1 MIEGLDPRELGRR
14 LQDHRKAH
22 RRTQEDIAGKLELS
36 RPGVAAIEAG
46 QRRLTPD
53 FLVRLADAYEIPVS
67 QLVRSGPPAARLV
80 AQFRLPGEEPA
91 DRNQL
96 AAAVARLEGLV
107 EDYVELEEML
117 GAPLR
122 TLPPPPYRYELERI
136 EADAEAIADAERRR
150 LGLGDGPLVNLRDTL
165 ERELGLRI
173 FSLELPGKVA
183 GLFGLS
189 PVAGPCIAINA
200 AHPATR
206 QNWTLAHECAHFLT
220 ARDRP
225 EVTRVGRYRRAPDSE
240 RFAERFAGAWL
251 IPKSGIERRLRELTA
266 ERAAMNVADLLVL
279 ASEFGVSAQALILRL
294 EDLRFLPAGEWDRIS
309 ATRVDLVAAH
319 RLLSLPEPSR
329 DVQRFPQRY
338 VLLALD
344 AYEKELITEHELSE
358 YLELDRLAVREL
370 LAMLSESDVES
381 EGGIARVELD
391 PAQSVQVNV

>member
-14 LQDHRKAH
+14 LQDHRKA
-22 RRTQEDIAGKLELS
+22 RRSTQEAIAGKLGLS

-67 QLVRSGPPAARLV
+67 QLVRSGPPPARLV
-80 AQFRLPGEEPA
+80 AQFRLPGEVPA
-91 DRNQL
+91 DRDQL

-107 EDYVELEEML
+107 ERYVELEEML
-117 GAPLR
+117 RAPLR
-122 TLPPPPYRYELERI
+122 TLPPPPYQYELERV

-150 LGLGDGPLVNLRDTL
+150 LGLGDGPLVGLRDTL
-165 ERELGLRI
+165 EREFGLRI

-220 ARDRP
+220 AKDRP
-225 EVTRVGRYRRAPDSE
+225 EVTRVGRYQRAPDSE

-251 IPKSGIERRLRELTA
+251 MPKSGIERRLRELTA
-266 ERAAMNVADLLVL
+266 ERAALNVADLLAL
-279 ASEFGVSAQALILRL
+279 ASEFEVSAQALILRL

-319 RLLSLPEPSR
+319 RLLSLPERTR
-329 DVQRFPQRY
+329 DVQRFSRRY

-344 AYEKELITEHELSE
+344 AYEKELITEHELAE

-370 LAMLSESDVES
+370 LAQLSQSDVES
-381 EGGIARVELD
+381 EGGIARAELD
-391 PAQSVQVNV
+391 PTLAVQVNV

>member
-14 LQDHRKAH
+14 LQDHRKAQ
-22 RRTQEDIAGKLELS
+22 RRTQEDVAAKLELS

-53 FLVRLADAYEIPVS
+53 FLVRLSDAYEIPVS
-67 QLVRSGPPAARLV
+67 QLVRTGPPPARLV
-80 AQFRLPGEEPA
+80 AQFRLPGEEPT
-91 DRNQL
+91 DRDQL
-96 AAAVARLEGLV
+96 AAGVARLEGLV
-107 EDYVELEEML
+107 ENYVELEEML
-117 GAPLR
+117 GTPLR
-122 TLPPPPYRYELERI
+122 TLPPPPYRYDVDRV

-150 LGLGDGPLVNLRDTL
+150 LGLGDGPLVGVRDTF
-165 ERELGLRI
+165 EREFGLRI
-173 FSLELPGKVA
+173 FSLDLPGKVA

-200 AHPATR
+200 GHPATR

-220 ARDRP
+220 AKERP
-225 EVTRVGRYRRAPDSE
+225 EVTRVGRYQRAPDSE

-251 IPKSGIERRLRELTA
+251 MPKSGIERRLRELSA
-266 ERAAMNVADLLVL
+266 ERADLNVADLLVL

-294 EDLRFLPAGEWDRIS
+294 EDLRFLPAGEWDRVS

-319 RLLSLPEPSR
+319 RLLSLPEQAR
-329 DVQRFPQRY
+329 DVQRFSRRY

-344 AYEKELITEHELSE
+344 AYEKELITEHELAE

-370 LAMLSESDVES
+370 LAQLSESDVES
-381 EGGIARVELD
+381 ESGITRAGLD
-391 PAQSVQVNV
+391 PALSVQVNV

>member
-1 MIEGLDPRELGRR
+1 MIEGLEPRELGRR
-14 LQDHRKAH
+14 LQDHRKT
-22 RRTQEDIAGKLELS
+22 RRSTQEDIAGKLGLS

-67 QLVRSGPPAARLV
+67 QLVRSGPPPARLV
-80 AQFRLPGEEPA
+80 AQFRLPGEVPA
-91 DRNQL
+91 DRDQL

-107 EDYVELEEML
+107 ERYVELEEML
-117 GAPLR
+117 RAPLR
-122 TLPPPPYRYELERI
+122 TLPPPPYQYELERV
-136 EADAEAIADAERRR
+136 ESDAEAIADAERRR
-150 LGLGDGPLVNLRDTL
+150 LGLGDGPLVGLRDTL
-165 ERELGLRI
+165 EREFGLRI

-220 ARDRP
+220 AKDRP
-225 EVTRVGRYRRAPDSE
+225 EVTRVGRYQRAPDSE

-251 IPKSGIERRLRELTA
+251 MPKSGIERRLRELTA
-266 ERAAMNVADLLVL
+266 ERAALNVADLLAL

-319 RLLSLPEPSR
+319 RLLSLPERTR
-329 DVQRFPQRY
+329 DVQRFARRY

-344 AYEKELITEHELSE
+344 AYEKELITEHELAE

-370 LAMLSESDVES
+370 LAQLSQSDVES
-381 EGGIARVELD
+381 EGGIARAELD
-391 PAQSVQVNV
+391 PTLAVQVNV

>member
-1 MIEGLDPRELGRR
+1 MIDDLDPRELGRR

-46 QRRLTPD
+46 QRRLTSD

-67 QLVRSGPPAARLV
+67 QLVRSGPPPARLV

-91 DRNQL
+91 DRDQL
-96 AAAVARLEGLV
+96 AAAAARLEGLV
-107 EDYVELEEML
+107 EDYMALEDML
-117 GAPLR
+117 GASLRPL
-122 TLPPPPYRYELERI
+122 PAPPYRYEVERV
-136 EADAEAIADAERRR
+136 EADAEAIAESERRR
-150 LGLGDGPLVNLRDTL
+150 LGIGDGPIVGLRDTL

-173 FSLELPGKVA
+173 FSLDLPGRVA

-189 PVAGPCIAINA
+189 PTAGPCVAINA

-220 ARDRP
+220 AKDRP
-225 EVTRVGRYRRAPDSE
+225 EITRVGRYRRVPDSE

-251 IPKSGIERRLRELTA
+251 MPKSGLERRLRELLL
-266 ERAAMNVADLLVL
+266 ERKDLNVAHLLVL

-329 DVQRFPQRY
+329 DVQRFPRRY

-344 AYEKELITEHELSE
+344 AYERELITEHELAE

-370 LAMLSESDVES
+370 LAQLAQADVES
-381 EGGIARVELD
+381 DGGIARAELD
-391 PAQSVQVNV
+391 AAMAIHVNV

>member
-14 LQDHRKAH
+14 LQDHRKAR
-22 RRTQEDIAGKLELS
+22 RRTQEDIAGKLQLS

-67 QLVRSGPPAARLV
+67 QLVRSGPPPARLV

-91 DRNQL
+91 DRDQL

-107 EDYVELEEML
+107 EDYVELEDML

-122 TLPPPPYRYELERI
+122 TLPPPPYRYELERV

-150 LGLGDGPLVNLRDTL
+150 LGLGDGPLVGLRDTL
-165 ERELGLRI
+165 EREFGLRI

-200 AHPATR
+200 AHPAAR

-220 ARDRP
+220 AKDRP
-225 EVTRVGRYRRAPDSE
+225 EVTRVGRYQRAPDGE

-251 IPKSGIERRLRELTA
+251 MPKSGIERRLRELTA
-266 ERAAMNVADLLVL
+266 ERAELNVADLLVL
-279 ASEFGVSAQALILRL
+279 ASEFGASAQALLLRL

-319 RLLSLPEPSR
+319 QLLSLPEPTR
-329 DVQRFPQRY
+329 DVQRFSQRY

-344 AYEKELITEHELSE
+344 AYEKELITEHELAE

-370 LAMLSESDVES
+370 LAQLSESDVES
-381 EGGIARVELD
+381 EGGIARAVLD
-391 PAQSVQVNV
+391 PALSVQVNV